1 MIIAEFASL
10 ADAQSLGGRRSVRD
24 GRRVRIDRSPPIREG
39 RCHDASDHAEP
50 QPQDWKPACAT
61 RCSRRNCDVI
71 DDSHLH
77 AGHAGAADGHG
88 HFTVQLVAERFA
100 GLPVVRRHRLVYEA
114 VGDMMTTD
122 IHALS
127 IQALAP
133 GEGSLA

>member
-1 MIIAEFASL
+1 MTGTNSHTRAERLESRLRTAL
-10 ADAQSLGGRRSVRD
+10 QPAQM
-24 GRRVRIDRSPPIREG
+24 
-39 RCHDASDHAEP
+39 
-50 QPQDWKPACAT
+50 Q
-61 RCSRRNCDVI
+61 VI

-77 AGHAGAADGHG
+77 AGHAGAAGGHG
-88 HFTVQLVAERFA
+88 HFTVHIVCERFS

-133 GEGSLA
+133 GEGWPA

>member
-1 MIIAEFASL
+1 MTQSNSPTRAERLEARL
-10 ADAQSLGGRRSVRD
+10 RNAL
-24 GRRVRIDRSPPIREG
+24 
-39 RCHDASDHAEP
+39 
-50 QPQDWKPACAT
+50 QPSQLQ
-61 RCSRRNCDVI
+61 VI

-77 AGHAGAADGHG
+77 AGHAGAAGGHG
-88 HFTVQLVAERFA
+88 HFSVQLVSERFS

>member
-1 MIIAEFASL
+1 MTQTHPPSRAERLEARL
-10 ADAQSLGGRRSVRD
+10 RS
-24 GRRVRIDRSPPIREG
+24 
-39 RCHDASDHAEP
+39 AL
-50 QPQDWKPACAT
+50 QPSEL
-61 RCSRRNCDVI
+61 RVI

-77 AGHAGAADGHG
+77 AGHTGAADGRG
-88 HFTVQLVAERFA
+88 HFTVHVVAERFS